1 MGVYVVAVL
10 LIVTLLQDLGGWVA
24 NAMEL
29 SCGGVASSSA
39 PGAPARL
46 LTPVGKSGAIIW
58 LPFSGFTSGL
68 SGVEYLG

>member
-1 MGVYVVAVL
+1 MVAVS
-10 LIVTLLQDLGGWVA
+10 LIVTQDLGGWVA
-24 NAMEL
+24 NAVEL

-39 PGAPARL
+39 PGVPAWL
-46 LTPVGKSGAIIW
+46 LTPVGESGAVIW

>member
-1 MGVYVVAVL
+1 MVAVS

-24 NAMEL
+24 NAVEL

-39 PGAPARL
+39 SGAPAWL
-46 LTPVGKSGAIIW
+46 STPVGESGAVIW

>member
-1 MGVYVVAVL
+1 MVAVL
-10 LIVTLLQDLGGWVA
+10 LIVTLLLDLGGWVA
-24 NAMEL
+24 NAVEL

-39 PGAPARL
+39 PGAPVWL
-46 LTPVGKSGAIIW
+46 STPVGKSGAVIW